1 MGKYERSLKQV
12 QLKNYVA
19 ENDMDKA
26 LDLVEDM
33 MRDKVT
39 DISDLRM
46 YAEVYYKC
54 GVYDRARELYYRVC
68 DELPTRR
75 NLYRLIVIC
84 AKGGY
89 IDEAEKLLAE
99 YEASFGPITM
109 YGNMSEN
116 DWDWVK
122 GPWPWEGEC

>member
-19 ENDMDKA
+19 ENEMDKA

-54 GVYDRARELYYRVC
+54 GVYDH
-68 DELPTRR
+68 
-75 NLYRLIVIC
+75 
-84 AKGGY
+84 
-89 IDEAEKLLAE
+89 
-99 YEASFGPITM
+99 SH
-109 YGNMSEN
+109 
-116 DWDWVK
+116 
-122 GPWPWEGEC
+122 